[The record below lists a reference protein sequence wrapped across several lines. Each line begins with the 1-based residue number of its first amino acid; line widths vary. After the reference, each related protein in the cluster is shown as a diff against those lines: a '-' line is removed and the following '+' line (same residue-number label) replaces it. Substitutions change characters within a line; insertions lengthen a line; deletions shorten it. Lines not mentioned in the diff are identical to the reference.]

1 MNHRTLV
8 LIPIIH
14 TAEDLGS
21 FNVKPKTIARR
32 IEFERKQN
40 SIKTVWNEIEKN
52 LLNWRN
58 SFENVLIYQDSL
70 PVCDREIEIVREV
83 AAAGSTNYR
92 LILKLIEQGAEI
104 IGTESPELLKSEYE
118 VQVELMKN
126 PKNKSLIDKLRKL
139 LIRRDRF
146 IAERISETL
155 TSERLGILFIGMM
168 HQVEIQLPEDIKVVK
183 GKLQ

>member
-14 TAEDLGS
+14 TDEDLGS

-40 SIKTVWNEIEKN
+40 SIKTVWNEIENN

-70 PVCDREIEIVREV
+70 PVCGRELEIVREV
-83 AAAGSTNYR
+83 AATGSPNYR

-118 VQVELMKN
+118 VQSEFMKN
-126 PKNKSLIDKLRKL
+126 PKNKSLMDKLRIFL
-139 LIRRDRF
+139 LKRDRF
-146 IAERISETL
+146 IADRINETL
-155 TSERLGILFIGMM
+155 LSDKLGVLFIGMM
-168 HQVEIQLPEDIKVVK
+168 HQVETQLPEDIKVVK